1 MADMKINSHSF
12 ENQNSKIITLNHAA
26 DYSTFEN
33 RSSSIEPKSS
43 LPNITSQG
51 INIDNPYRITRTRPS
66 LLNQNI
72 SF

>member
-1 MADMKINSHSF
+1 MADMKMISQSF
-12 ENQNSKIITLNHAA
+12 ENQSSRNLSINNAIDYKTL
-26 DYSTFEN
+26 EN
-33 RSSSIEPKSS
+33 RSSSIEPKPL

-51 INIDNPYRITRTRPS
+51 TSIDNPYRVARTKPS